1 MEHRLKGVDV
11 KLETHETQMQTLAD
25 LLHVT
30 KGLVEDAQVTTIT
43 CYMSG
48 GRILLNI

>member
-25 LLHVT
+25 SLHVT
-30 KGLVEDAQVTTIT
+30 KALVDDSQVTTIT
-43 CYMSG
+43 YYMSG
-48 GRILLNI
+48 GRILLII